1 MPSRGSGEAHAVPR
15 TTLSPWRTIAE
26 PCACF
31 AKCPVSIWR
40 VLPPAS
46 STVAVCFMSSSF
58 PGGQKFLLQERAIKY
73 ETTEDTLLPPTRNLG
88 ENVFFDFNR
97 LFTDSKFLDDVF
109 ITLGIVLF
117 KIVQQ
122 AAALA
127 DHHKKTAPGGMVF
140 FVVLEVLRQ
149 LSDTFTQNSNLYF
162 RAAGI

>member
-1 MPSRGSGEAHAVPR
+1 MSGFYMEGFAACKFNSGCLLHEFLFSRRARSSLLNESNQVRDHGRHTASADAKPR
-15 TTLSPWRTIAE
+15 CKR
-26 PCACF
+26 
-31 AKCPVSIWR
+31 PV
-40 VLPPAS
+40 
-46 STVAVCFMSSSF
+46 
-58 PGGQKFLLQERAIKY
+58 
-73 ETTEDTLLPPTRNLG
+73 
-88 ENVFFDFNR
+88 DFNR